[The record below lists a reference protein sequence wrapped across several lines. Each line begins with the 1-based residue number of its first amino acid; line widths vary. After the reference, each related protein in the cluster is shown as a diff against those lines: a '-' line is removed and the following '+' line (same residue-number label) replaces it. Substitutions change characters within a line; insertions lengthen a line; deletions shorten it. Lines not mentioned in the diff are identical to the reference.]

1 MRSSEWSYCTP
12 RSASGLGMTVS
23 VQANDA
29 LIVIDVQNDFCA
41 GGALAVPDGD
51 AVVTPINRL
60 MAQFPV
66 VVLTQDWH
74 PRGHTSFASEHE
86 GARPFD
92 TIDVA
97 YGAQTLWPDHCVQGT
112 HGGEFHPDLDVER
125 AQLIVRKGFR
135 KAVDSYSAFVEND
148 RQTSTGLDHWLR
160 GLGVDRVVCCGLALD
175 YCVRYSAEDARARGF
190 DTAVVE
196 SACRGIDLDGSNDA
210 ARQALRTAGVQLI

>member
-1 MRSSEWSYCTP
+1 
-12 RSASGLGMTVS
+12 MTIS

-60 MAQFPV
+60 IAQFPV

-74 PRGHTSFASEHE
+74 PHAHTSFASEHE

-112 HGGEFHPDLDVER
+112 RGSEFHPDLDVGR
-125 AQLIVRKGFR
+125 AQLILRKGFR

-175 YCVRYSAEDARARGF
+175 YCVRYSAEDARVRGF

-196 SACRGIDLDGSNDA
+196 AACRGIDLDGSNDA